1 MTSRRDELPDM
12 ILAGDIGGTNSRF
25 AMLDARGSALRVVW
39 SKTWPS
45 RGASDFLALVRDA
58 VRESG
63 AQPTA
68 ASFGIAGPVIDG
80 RVEATNLPWTI
91 DGRALAET
99 LALPRVGLLNDLEA
113 NAWGLDALAPANLLT
128 LQAGASGARG
138 NRALISAGTGLG
150 EAGLFFDGTR
160 HVPFACEGGHA
171 SFSPGDELED
181 ELLRFLRA
189 ELGHVSWERVL
200 SGPGLVNLYRFLR
213 DSGRGNELAWL
224 RDEMRAGDP
233 AKAISAAATSGRC
246 PLAVQTLE
254 LFVRL
259 YGAEAGNLA
268 LKLMATGGVY
278 LGGGIAPRIKDWLAK
293 PAFTQAFRAKGRL
306 DDVLERMPIHVVLE
320 DKTALLGAGLH
331 AARGGELA
339 HAGR

>member
-1 MTSRRDELPDM
+1 M
-12 ILAGDIGGTNSRF
+12 IFAGDIGGTNSRF
-25 AMLDARGSALRVVW
+25 AVLDVRGREIRVVW

-63 AQPTA
+63 SKPES

-80 RVEATNLPWTI
+80 RVEATNLPWII
-91 DGRALAET
+91 DARSLAET
-99 LALPRVGLLNDLEA
+99 LALPHVGLLNDLEA
-113 NAWGLDALAPANLLT
+113 NAWGLDALTPSDLLT
-128 LQAGASGARG
+128 LQAGVSGARG

-150 EAGLFFDGTR
+150 EAGLLFDGAR
-160 HVPFACEGGHA
+160 HVPFACEGGHT
-171 SFSPGDELED
+171 SFAPGDELED

-213 DSGRGNELAWL
+213 DTGRGTEPAWL
-224 RDEMRAGDP
+224 RDEMRAGHP
-233 AKAISAAATSGRC
+233 AKAISAAAASGRC
-246 PLAVQTLE
+246 PLAVRALE
-254 LFVRL
+254 LFVKL

-268 LKLMATGGVY
+268 LKLLATGGVY
-278 LGGGIAPRIKDWLAK
+278 LGGGIAPRISAWLSK
-293 PAFTQAFRAKGRL
+293 PAFTQAFTAKGRL
-306 DDVLERMPIHVVLE
+306 SDVCERMPIHVVLN

-331 AARGGELA
+331 AARSGQHA
-339 HAGR
+339 HVAS